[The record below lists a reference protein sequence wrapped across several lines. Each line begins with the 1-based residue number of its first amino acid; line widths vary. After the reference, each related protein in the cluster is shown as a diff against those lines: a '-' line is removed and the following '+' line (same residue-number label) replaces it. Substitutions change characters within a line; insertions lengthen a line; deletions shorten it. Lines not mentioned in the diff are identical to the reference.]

1 MARETRKV
9 TNKILDALADGTL
22 SYQQVADAALIFMS
36 EDDVAEMAHANEFFL
51 HEQEEDDD
59 DTDDE
64 SSDDDFFEDY
74 NSVGSRHHY

>member
-9 TNKILDALADGTL
+9 TNKILDALSDGTL
-22 SYQQVADAALIFMS
+22 SHQQVADAALMFMS

-51 HEQEEDDD
+51 HEQEDEDDA
-59 DTDDE
+59 DDE
-64 SSDDDFFEDY
+64 SGDDDFFEDY